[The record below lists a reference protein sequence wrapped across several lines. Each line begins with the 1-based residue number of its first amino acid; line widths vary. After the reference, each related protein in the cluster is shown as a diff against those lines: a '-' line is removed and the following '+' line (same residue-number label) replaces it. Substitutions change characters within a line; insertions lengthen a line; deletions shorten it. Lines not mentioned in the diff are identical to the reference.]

1 MESMKHIVILM
12 TLISGVF
19 TAPFVKGE
27 QATKFLRVKRQSDY
41 WDPSY
46 SQNQWGYTIQEQAN
60 EYWTDLRANAQYY
73 MDMGNLVFDR
83 SLADENNRLYM
94 DMLRNVRAQLDA
106 HTGQQ

>member
-1 MESMKHIVILM
+1 MKHIEILM
-12 TLISGVF
+12 SGVF

-27 QATKFLRVKRQSDY
+27 QATKFLRVKRQSGY
-41 WDPSY
+41 WNPNY
-46 SQNQWGYTIQEQAN
+46 SHNQWGYTIQEQAN

-94 DMLRNVRAQLDA
+94 DMLRDVRAQLDA
-106 HTGQQ
+106 HSGQQ